1 MESDTPAA
9 PAKTPRTTVV
19 KKKVTLVDGAAAA
32 AASPQWHDVYY
43 VMNRASEKLLK
54 SLLKRDDIP
63 PDAKE
68 IIEAVACMK
77 ESKELFFAEGGSLTA
92 ASALMWMGELRE
104 WAAKN

>member
-1 MESDTPAA
+1 MQSDTPAA
-9 PAKTPRTTVV
+9 PVKTPRG
-19 KKKVTLVDGAAAA
+19 KKKVLLVDGAAAA
-32 AASPQWHDVYY
+32 TTSPQWHDVYY

-63 PDAKE
+63 PDAKD

-92 ASALMWMGELRE
+92 ASALMWMGELSE